1 MEWRFSDWKES
12 SIVEIILRDPEE
24 DETDVYL
31 TQTKIPS
38 SEKKEKIEFG
48 WREYIFGGI
57 NKILGYPYKDWSSLI
72 IVFYRT
78 DQTLDKRMPMQ
89 RPKFI
94 IKERPVLRIKHWV
107 SSLSSFCQ

>member
-31 TQTKIPS
+31 TQTKIPA

-48 WREYIFGGI
+48 W
-57 NKILGYPYKDWSSLI
+57 K
-72 IVFYRT
+72 
-78 DQTLDKRMPMQ
+78 
-89 RPKFI
+89 
-94 IKERPVLRIKHWV
+94 
-107 SSLSSFCQ
+107 

>member
-1 MEWRFSDWKES
+1 MEWRFSDWKEP

-31 TQTKIPS
+31 TQTKIPA

-57 NKILGYPYKDWSSLI
+57 NKLLGYPYKD
-72 IVFYRT
+72 
-78 DQTLDKRMPMQ
+78 
-89 RPKFI
+89 
-94 IKERPVLRIKHWV
+94 
-107 SSLSSFCQ
+107 